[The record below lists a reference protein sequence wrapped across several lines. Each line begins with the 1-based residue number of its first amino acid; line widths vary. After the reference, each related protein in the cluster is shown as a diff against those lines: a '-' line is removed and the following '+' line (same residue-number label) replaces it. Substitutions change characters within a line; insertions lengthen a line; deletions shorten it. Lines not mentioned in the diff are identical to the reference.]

1 MTLGRTEIAPVKVS
15 AGIEQVDVNTSKLS
29 LRFLL
34 KVKWSDPLVIP
45 EQHPS
50 GPAPRLTAR
59 GRLLAVCTVVKLLII
74 LKAETSFRQT
84 FVYLLF

>member
-34 KVKWSDPLVIP
+34 KVKWSDTLVVPYPNNI
-45 EQHPS
+45 
-50 GPAPRLTAR
+50 RR
-59 GRLLAVCTVVKLLII
+59 GLHQGWSLGGHIWRSVQL
-74 LKAETSFRQT
+74 
-84 FVYLLF
+84 